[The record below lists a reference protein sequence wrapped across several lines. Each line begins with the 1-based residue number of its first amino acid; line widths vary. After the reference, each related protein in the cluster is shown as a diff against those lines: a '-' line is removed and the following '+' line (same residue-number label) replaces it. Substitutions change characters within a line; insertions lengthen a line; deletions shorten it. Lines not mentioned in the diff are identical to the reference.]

1 MKVKTSKIFMKM
13 ERLKELRIVFSLSVI
28 LIEFLLKWIET
39 LIHRSR
45 QKNVNTLSKKR
56 ISKYINDK
64 LEISSDNCD
73 EEASVSEAFDNKINP

>member
-1 MKVKTSKIFMKM
+1 MKVKTSKIFMIM
-13 ERLKELRIVFSLSVI
+13 ERPKELLIVFCLSVI
-28 LIEFLLKWIET
+28 LIEFLLKWTKT

-45 QKNVNTLSKKR
+45 QKNVNALSKKR

>member
-1 MKVKTSKIFMKM
+1 MKVKTSKIFMIM
-13 ERLKELRIVFSLSVI
+13 ERPKELLIVFCLSVI
-28 LIEFLLKWIET
+28 LIEFLLKWTKT

-45 QKNVNTLSKKR
+45 QKNVNALSKKR

-73 EEASVSEAFDNKINP
+73 EQASVSEAFDNKINP

>member
-1 MKVKTSKIFMKM
+1 MKVKTSKIFMIM
-13 ERLKELRIVFSLSVI
+13 ERLKELLIVFCLSVI
-28 LIEFLLKWIET
+28 LIEFLLKWTKT
-39 LIHRSR
+39 LIHRSC

-73 EEASVSEAFDNKINP
+73 KEASVSEAFANKINS

>member
-1 MKVKTSKIFMKM
+1 M
-13 ERLKELRIVFSLSVI
+13 ERLKELLIVFCLSVI
-28 LIEFLLKWIET
+28 LIEFLLKWTKT

-73 EEASVSEAFDNKINP
+73 KEASVSEAFANKINP